1 MDTLKRMRVLRAM
14 DTMIRALNVVVN
26 DEYWLDLWLMYGI
39 GDGDADTDEGLEFY
53 LEDKVYGDMMAR
65 FARIMRRA
73 TTDNVLFS
81 EEDIEN
87 GDNIFFSDGVSS
99 KIHEY

>member
-14 DTMIRALNVVVN
+14 DTMIRALN
-26 DEYWLDLWLMYGI
+26 DEDWLDLWLMCGI

-87 GDNIFFSDGVSS
+87 GDNIFFSDGVLS